1 MWLMQ
6 KLWYCPFLLSPTFL
20 YMQLM
25 SEIFSCITWRHI
37 SFNRCSTELIIP
49 SRTFISLYL
58 LFESKIPWSNKLP
71 SKTLGS
77 HWTVHPLQVPP
88 HSPASSQCLLCQFHP
103 WLVLPC
109 SCLGWRGGVGGVSSS
124 GFFFF
129 LPFCMGFSVFVS
141 EPLWYLPIFTS
152 YVNIMVLEKGKRY

>member
-1 MWLMQ
+1 MYTDQTFQTMDIIWLMQ
-6 KLWYCPFLLSPTFL
+6 KLWYCPFLLSLTFL

-37 SFNRCSTELIIP
+37 SFNRYSTELIIP

-71 SKTLGS
+71 SKNHGS
-77 HWTVHPLQVPP
+77 HWTVQPLQVPP

-109 SCLGWRGGVGGVSSS
+109 SCLGRGGGYDDLILW
-124 GFFFF
+124 GFFF
-129 LPFCMGFSVFVS
+129 LAFCKGFSVFVS
-141 EPLWYLPIFTS
+141 EPLWYLLP
-152 YVNIMVLEKGKRY
+152 M